1 MYRENR
7 WPPYSACPHTSA
19 AGGWAVRRQ
28 MLGIPL
34 STIKQMK
41 ATKQYI
47 SADLQ
52 GMHNCTLGF
61 DSLRGGD
68 NEPS

>member
-1 MYRENR
+1 MGCLNVQKQE
-7 WPPYSACPHTSA
+7 CPK
-19 AGGWAVRRQ
+19 GGY
-28 MLGIPL
+28 
-34 STIKQMK
+34 K

-61 DSLRGGD
+61 DSLGGGS